1 MARYFF
7 DIVDGG
13 LTLDDEGVEFADVRT
28 ASREALQSL
37 PDRANSHITDH
48 QIGEVTVTVRDDRGI
63 PVYRATLTID
73 TEWLVEAPVGWS
85 ALPSMT

>member
-13 LTLDDEGVEFADVRT
+13 LSLDDEGVEFADVRT

-37 PDRANSHITDH
+37 PDLAESHITDH
-48 QIGEVTVTVRDDRGI
+48 QAGEVTVTLRDDRGTSL
-63 PVYRATLTID
+63 YRATLKID
-73 TEWLVEAPVGWS
+73 TEWLVEAPGVSS
-85 ALPSMT
+85 APPTTT